1 MVVLDSD
8 HAAAHVSA
16 ELKAYHGLV
25 AVGGY
30 LIVEDTNINGHP
42 VLPDFRPG
50 EAVTRF
56 LVTHS
61 EFVVDPDREHFM
73 LTLNPGG

>member
-30 LIVEDTNINGHP
+30 LIVEDTNIKG
-42 VLPDFRPG
+42 
-50 EAVTRF
+50 TRCCRTSAPAR
-56 LVTHS
+56 LSRASSSRIPSSSSIRIGSTS
-61 EFVVDPDREHFM
+61 C
-73 LTLNPGG
+73 